1 MIEKEIFFNDDASS
15 KIKAG
20 VNALYEA
27 VSSTLGPSGQ
37 TVIIE
42 DQFGQPHVTK
52 DGITVA
58 ESIVMPDPVE
68 HLAMATVRQASK
80 KTALRAGDGTTSS
93 VVLASNIIN
102 NDLSEGHNPH
112 EVKKGLVTAKKHYK
126 RLIERMAQKCEGDTI
141 KSVATISANNDPEL
155 GGLIAEAF
163 EKLGPNGVV
172 SVDESYNEE
181 SYLSFKEGTK
191 IDRGWSSHHL
201 VTHIDKR
208 EFKAVKPLIL
218 VCADEIQSAQQI
230 LPVLEFCAKGNH
242 TVLIVAETSEEF
254 VATMILNNRQGKF
267 KACVVNPPGIGY
279 KRDELLEDLALMTGA
294 TVFSSDHGGDLS
306 GIDYSYLGTC
316 DKLIVSEDETVLFTS
331 EVAPEVEELRQV
343 IRKQL
348 EDEKNEDSAWH
359 LRDRLAKLT
368 GGVAT
373 VHVGANTEVEMKEKK
388 DRVDDAIAATRS
400 ALRGGVIPGGSQIFW
415 HLGFKMW
422 RVSKTIKNPAI
433 RMGYHILMQSTLGI
447 GKKILTNAG
456 ISKEEAEE
464 ILDKLADTNKPDSVY
479 NVKTGEV
486 QNMFESGVIDPAEVA
501 INVLEN
507 AVSVSCELLTTNC
520 VIANKRA

>member
-1 MIEKEIFFNDDASS
+1 MIEKEIFFNDDASA

-58 ESIVMPDPVE
+58 ESIVMSDPVE

-93 VVLASNIIN
+93 VVLASNLIMN
-102 NDLSEGHNPH
+102 ELSEGHNPH
-112 EVKKGLVTAKKHYK
+112 DVKKGMITAKKHYK
-126 RLIERMAQKCEGDTI
+126 RLIQDMAQKCEGDTI

-163 EKLGPNGVV
+163 EKLGSNGVV

-191 IDRGWSSHHL
+191 IDRGWASHHL
-201 VTHIDKR
+201 ITHIDKR
-208 EFKAVKPLIL
+208 EFKAIKPLVLI
-218 VCADEIQSAQQI
+218 CADEIQSAQQI

-242 TVLIVAETSEEF
+242 TVLIVADTSEEF

-279 KRDELLEDLALMTGA
+279 KRDEILEDLALMTNA

-306 GIDYSYLGTC
+306 GIDQSYLGTC

-331 EVAPEVEELRQV
+331 EVAPEVDEVRQI
-343 IRKQL
+343 IREKL

-415 HLGFKMW
+415 HLNEKMR
-422 RVSKTIKNPAI
+422 RVAKFIKNESI
-433 RMGYHILMQSTLGI
+433 RVGYYTLMDSTLGI
-447 GKKILTNAG
+447 GVKILKNAG
-456 ISKEEAEE
+456 YTQEEAEE
-464 ILDKLADTNKPDSVY
+464 TLDNLVDKGEPNLVY
-479 NVKTGEV
+479 NVKTKST
-486 QNMFESGVIDPAEVA
+486 QDMFESGVIDPAEVA

>member
-1 MIEKEIFFNDDASS
+1 MIEKEIFFNDDASD

-20 VNALYEA
+20 VSALYEA

-58 ESIVMPDPVE
+58 ESIVMSDPVE

-93 VVLASNIIN
+93 VVLANNIIMSE
-102 NDLSEGHNPH
+102 LSEGHNPH
-112 EVKKGLVTAKKHYK
+112 DVKKGLVTAKKHYK
-126 RLIERMAQKCEGDTI
+126 KLIQDLAQKCEGETI

-163 EKLGPNGVV
+163 EKLGTNGVV
-172 SVDESYNEE
+172 SVDESYNED

-191 IDRGWSSHHL
+191 IDRGWASHHL
-201 VTHIDKR
+201 ITHIDKR

-267 KACVVNPPGIGY
+267 KGCVVNPPGIGY

-306 GIDYSYLGTC
+306 GIDHSYLGTC

-331 EVAPEVEELRQV
+331 EVAPEVEDLRQV

-415 HLGFKMW
+415 HLNEKMW
-422 RVSKTIKNPAI
+422 RVSKFIENKSI
-433 RMGYHILMQSTLGI
+433 QQGYYMLIDSTLGI
-447 GKKILTNAG
+447 ASKILTNAG
-456 ISKEEAEE
+456 YTSSEAEG
-464 ILDKLADTNKPDSVY
+464 ILEELAGTKKTDNVY
-479 NVKTGEV
+479 NVKTNEV
-486 QNMFESGVIDPAEVA
+486 QNMFDSGVIDPAEVA